1 LLTDL
6 DAIETENYE
15 FRFNYIA
22 YTKDSPK
29 KEVKLRDVK
38 SLNDRMETKLVIHGY
53 LTRSLDRGIE
63 IKDITFK
70 SQYDVG
76 RVVIVDWRQTSWIPH
91 YEHVAEKI
99 VPGIAEDLTK
109 VLIYFRNKGY
119 KKFELVGH
127 SLGAHIAGQSG
138 RSFKLKTGKE
148 IDSIIGKVVSIYKS
162 EL

>member
-1 LLTDL
+1 MWCFSFFLFYISFTLLLTDL

-38 SLNDRMETKLVIHGY
+38 SLNDRMKTKFVIHGY

-76 RVVIVDWRQTSWIPH
+76 RVVIVDWRPFNWIPN
-91 YEHVAEKI
+91 YNYVAKTI
-99 VPGIAEDLTK
+99 VPKIAEDLTK
-109 VLIYFRNKGY
+109 VLIYVQNKGNG
-119 KKFELVGH
+119 KFELVGH

-138 RSFKLKTGKE
+138 RLLKQ
-148 IDSIIGKVVSIYKS
+148 
-162 EL
+162 